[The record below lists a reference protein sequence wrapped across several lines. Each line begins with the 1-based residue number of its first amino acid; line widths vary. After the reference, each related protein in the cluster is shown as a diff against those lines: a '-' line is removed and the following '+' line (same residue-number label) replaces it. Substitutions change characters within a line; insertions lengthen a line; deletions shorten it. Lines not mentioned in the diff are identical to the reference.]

1 MIIFTILIILIY
13 IIFRSKPNNYD
24 ITLQKVKSTVSKIKK
39 RYLIH
44 RFYFTKPLSVNY
56 ITQRISKQSYGN
68 LNLFIYSLNKPYKCY
83 LNTNNKNFVNKSIN
97 DINKLYCSNNI
108 NCNYIKLMKKLFKNV
123 QNNPNGS
130 VNNYIL
136 IDSDNNFKLTHSW
149 VEMFTLHDHDYIIG
163 ATFT

>member
-1 MIIFTILIILIY
+1 MKPSIWGPQFWYILHTISFYYPENPSEYHKRAYHDFFHTLKDIIPC
-13 IIFRSKPNNYD
+13 KD
-24 ITLQKVKSTVSKIKK
+24 CQK
-39 RYLIH
+39 H
-44 RFYFTKPLSVNY
+44 FTKHIQQYP
-56 ITQRISKQSYGN
+56 ITPHLDTRGALVRWVIQIH
-68 LNLFIYSLNKPYKCY
+68 
-83 LNTNNKNFVNKSIN
+83 NFVNKSIN